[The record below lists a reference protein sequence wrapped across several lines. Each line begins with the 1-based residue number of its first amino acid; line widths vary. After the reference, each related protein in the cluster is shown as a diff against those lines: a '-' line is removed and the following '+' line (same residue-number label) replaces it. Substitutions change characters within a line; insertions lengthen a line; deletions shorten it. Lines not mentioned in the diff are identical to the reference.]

1 MSLRAELAPV
11 RWFEAEPERLEAEL
25 AAMTAVAPELT
36 WTEDGEGG
44 GWEGL
49 APVWPFDRIR
59 PPGLDGFLD
68 GRRFRLRVVCS
79 PAHPMVAP
87 RVQPLDPE
95 PSLAYRTVHDWHV
108 AGDGSLCLLQSAAA
122 WTGSEL
128 AAELVVKAAGWFL
141 EYLLMERGVVTTM
154 SLGGIATTGQFDH
167 LLEPVATQIERD
179 AGAEGG

>member
-1 MSLRAELAPV
+1 MSLLAELGPV
-11 RWFEAEPERLEAEL
+11 RWFEAEPERLLAEL
-25 AAMTAVAPELT
+25 TAMTAVAPELT
-36 WTEDGEGG
+36 WKEDDQGG

-59 PPGLDGFLD
+59 PFGLDGFLD
-68 GRRFRLRVVCS
+68 GRRFRLRVACS

-95 PSLAYRTVHDWHV
+95 PSLAYRTAHVWHV
-108 AGDGSLCLLQSAAA
+108 TGDGSLCLLQSAAA

-141 EYLLMERGVVTTM
+141 EYLLMDRGVVTTM
-154 SLGGIATTGQFDH
+154 SLGGIATTSQFDY
-167 LLEPVATQIERD
+167 LLAPVSAQDERPV
-179 AGAEGG
+179 GAEGG